1 MGCSPAVSLQCG
13 IFTSEKQTM
22 TTIEIVS
29 EASATQTI
37 YRAICGVQ
45 QATGATP
52 GQALDMLE
60 SELATQGL
68 GENGETVIIVQRFR
82 RDNFFT
88 TYQQLRLRE
97 LMDQFHQATNVGEVF
112 PQTQK
117 EELEQLVD
125 AELQAAIKRSEAIF
139 KKLS

>member
-1 MGCSPAVSLQCG
+1 
-13 IFTSEKQTM
+13 M

-29 EASATQTI
+29 EASGEQTI

-82 RDNFFT
+82 PDNFFT
-88 TYQQLRLRE
+88 TYQQSRLRE
-97 LMDQFHQATNVGEVF
+97 LMDQFHQATDVGEAL

-125 AELQAAIKRSEAIF
+125 AELQAAIERSEAIL
-139 KKLS
+139 KKT